1 MFGKKLFGR
10 SNANTEVPPLRDVL
24 LTKESFDDPDPV
36 AAVSTN
42 ITITNHFLQMYRY
55 RVEELPPEAI
65 ESYSVDFYL
74 AQVNNGGHEQFA
86 HNAAG
91 QPNTWK
97 FARSGLEAMG
107 ASEHLKAFDRFKTI
121 IDRGDS
127 RARDLISRGGFGA
140 VDAEVEEI
148 DAAFHAANTA
158 AQLAELN
165 GNWLKSR
172 PNLRVLPATELE
184 EYINRFSEEPGVAA
198 RMAQR

>member
-10 SNANTEVPPLRDVL
+10 SNSNAVVPPLREVL
-24 LTKESFDDPDPV
+24 LTQEAVDDPNPL
-36 AAVSTN
+36 AAVNAN
-42 ITITNHFLQMYRY
+42 ITITNHFLQVYRY
-55 RVEELPPEAI
+55 QVEELPQEAI

-107 ASEHLKAFDRFKTI
+107 ATEHLKAFDRFKAI
-121 IDRGDS
+121 IERGDA
-127 RARDLISRGGFGA
+127 RARDLTSRGGFGS
-140 VDAEVEEI
+140 VDPEVEEI
-148 DAAFHAANTA
+148 DAAFYAANQATP
-158 AQLAELN
+158 LGELN

-172 PNLRVLPATELE
+172 ANLRVLPATELE
-184 EYINRFSEEPGVAA
+184 EHINHFSEDPGVAA